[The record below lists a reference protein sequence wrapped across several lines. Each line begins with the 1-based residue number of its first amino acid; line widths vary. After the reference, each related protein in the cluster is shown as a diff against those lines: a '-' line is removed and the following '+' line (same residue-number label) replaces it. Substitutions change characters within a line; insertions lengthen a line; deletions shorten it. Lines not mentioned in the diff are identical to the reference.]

1 MRAIQHMAEFR
12 IASINTHMSVPE
24 GLPLGPDNERDAA
37 LRDIAA
43 FLDQHDVDVAL
54 LQEVRNDP
62 PEARTGGVPRQFE
75 RLVELTGA
83 TSAAYGLAETSPL
96 GHEYGIAILA
106 RGRARIERPV
116 TAFLPY
122 AGGRERRV
130 LLFAQAIVGDA
141 RCVVANL
148 HLDNTGIDRRAQL
161 SEVER
166 ILDGLI
172 DHTQVIVA
180 DATMDYVRVT
190 DYRGPAIVGGDFND
204 AAETVARHLAETD
217 LVNVIDGLEP
227 GDPLAG
233 DTHVQ
238 VGRIDHL
245 LLGPEVVIVEQHL
258 CEVPQVELQE
268 GSGVTD
274 HLAIVAQLR
283 LPAVDERER
292 VLSEAGARSQP

>member
-1 MRAIQHMAEFR
+1 MADFR
-12 IASINTHMSVPE
+12 IASINTHMAVPE
-24 GLPLGPDNERDAA
+24 GMSLGPEHERDAA
-37 LRDIAA
+37 LQDIVA
-43 FLDQHDVDVAL
+43 FLDHHEVDVAL

-62 PEARTGGVPRQFE
+62 PESRIGGVPRQFE

-96 GHEYGIAILA
+96 GHEYGIAIIA

-130 LLFAQAIVGDA
+130 LLFAQAIIGDA

-148 HLDNTGIDRRAQL
+148 HLDHTGIDRRGQL

-166 ILDGLI
+166 ILDHLI
-172 DHTQVIVA
+172 DHTEVIVA
-180 DATMDYVRVT
+180 DATMDYVRAV
-190 DYRGPAIVGGDFND
+190 DYHGPVIVGGDFND
-204 AAETVARHLAETD
+204 AAATIARELADAE
-217 LVNVIDGLEP
+217 LINVIDGLAAD
-227 GDPLAG
+227 DPLAG

-245 LLGPEVVIVEQHL
+245 LLGPDVVLLEQHL
-258 CEVPQVELQE
+258 CEIPQVALRE

-274 HLAIVAQLR
+274 HLAIVAELR
-283 LPAVDERER
+283 VPQADAPPR
-292 VLSEAGARSQP
+292 VLSAAGARSQP